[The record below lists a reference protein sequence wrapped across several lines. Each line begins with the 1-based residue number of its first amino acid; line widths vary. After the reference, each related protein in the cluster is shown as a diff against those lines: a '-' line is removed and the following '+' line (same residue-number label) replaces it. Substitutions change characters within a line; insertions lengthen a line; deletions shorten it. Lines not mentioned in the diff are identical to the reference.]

1 MQLPGSIEHDEPE
14 QDIDAAAERLL
25 KRWSVKKDDG
35 TPEAQYKPDPEK
47 QPEQDDEEPE
57 ERHEQEEEQH
67 EEEEAEDK
75 PSRRAAED
83 DDEVV
88 VSVDGQEHR
97 IAVKDLKRLFGQEA
111 SLTQKSQQ
119 VAAAH
124 STATAQAERHM
135 AALQTMKQRA
145 EERFKPFKEVDW
157 SVAARN
163 LSGEDYAQLKQAH
176 DTLKTDLEYYD
187 SEIDNTVKGY
197 HEQATQQAA
206 KAADE
211 CLTALTDAKNPKTYI
226 EGFDEK
232 LYTDI
237 RQYATDMGVP
247 PQIID
252 NTYDPVAI
260 KLIHKA
266 MLYDKGTKTAM
277 KKLTSAPKNVNK
289 TPTNDSNPADGG
301 SARNAM
307 QKLRQ
312 TGDLDDAA
320 KALMAR
326 WGAS

>member
-1 MQLPGSIEHDEPE
+1 MVLPKPSTS
-14 QDIDAAAERLL
+14 L
-25 KRWSVKKDDG
+25 
-35 TPEAQYKPDPEK
+35 TPSLSRPLRSRTVRTRRTTSRRKSSTRK
-47 QPEQDDEEPE
+47 
-57 ERHEQEEEQH
+57 
-67 EEEEAEDK
+67 EAEEK
-75 PSRRAAED
+75 PARRAAED

-111 SLTQKSQQ
+111 ALTQKTEQ
-119 VAAAH
+119 VTAAH

-135 AALQTMKQRA
+135 AALQSMKQRA

-176 DTLKTDLEYYD
+176 DTLKSDLDYYD
-187 SEIDNTVKGY
+187 TEIDNTVKGY
-197 HEQATQQAA
+197 REQAAQQVA

-237 RQYATDMGVP
+237 RQYAADMGVP

-326 WGAS
+326 WGA